1 MAELNTLP
9 GWKCVRQIGAGSFG
23 KVYEIQHT
31 EYGKVY
37 KAALKV
43 VRIPQDPSDL
53 KRAYSEG
60 MDREGATTYFRS
72 FVENLTDEFA
82 IMDEIKGFTNIVSY
96 EDHMVIEHPDEIA
109 WDILIRMELL
119 TSLPDYCTTHT
130 MSEKQV
136 IQLGMDICNALEI
149 CEEKKIIHRDIKPD
163 NIFVNDR
170 GDFKLGDFGIARTV
184 EKTMSGMSKKGT
196 YDYMAP
202 EVYLCRPYG
211 QTVDLYSL
219 GTMLYRF
226 LNKNRLPFLPFGNLR
241 PDDRTNALEQRMSGA
256 MPQPPVNGSE
266 QLKAVV
272 MKSIAFDAKERYQ
285 TAAEFRQ
292 ALKDCIPFIVYE
304 GVEDAKPIDP
314 DDSDAGSLSLR
325 PGDYTMP
332 PIVDTT
338 PYYEEDSGTQGGDT
352 APGGTIW
359 GGTDNGPQGGGAQD
373 TGTQGEAYPEGKTV
387 YGDKETLLVNKK
399 KHLPKQYIAIAA
411 VVAAAAIAVTV
422 GSTVPRNKPAE
433 SKSVSSE
440 VEQTK
445 VVEEAYAIECNGK
458 WLILSDDFVISKVVD
473 KQPNMLVLYG
483 GEPISTKVGDELKFK
498 DVSEKQFNTA
508 KAVLNALD
516 SGIFDEYGYSVK
528 GYASDITRVEFEDT
542 DELAFL
548 FQDRV
553 AVLLGSTDEL
563 EQKLKIAKHLLS
575 NEDGKG
581 IGALETG
588 TLDLRNTKKYVFE
601 QNVQKLPSGYVTD
614 LALALETSD
623 EETQTESES
632 TSESPEE
639 QASTS
644 TEIKSKPSS
653 SVDTSSKTTPIPVS
667 SSSVSSSSS
676 VAPPAPSP
684 EPTPAPVAENWSMS
698 AASVGGGS
706 VSITINSSSAVAVKA
721 VLVYKANTS
730 LQYSAGTIGN
740 WASGTYTWTA
750 SRQGPPGDYTIRFY
764 SASGQQMASVDVTL

>member
-359 GGTDNGPQGGGAQD
+359 GGTDNGTQGGGAQD

-411 VVAAAAIAVTV
+411 VVAAAAIGGGVLL
-422 GSTVPRNKPAE
+422 SRPKPAPAPV
-433 SKSVSSE
+433 SSVSAAAKTLTYAVKGKGGTLKTSE
-440 VEQTK
+440 ESGADSIK
-445 VVEEAYAIECNGK
+445 FE
-458 WLILSDDFVISKVVD
+458 DD
-473 KQPNMLVLYG
+473 
-483 GEPISTKVGDELKFK
+483 DELLQ
-498 DVSEKQFNTA
+498 VTA
-508 KAVLNALD
+508 VPD
-516 SGIFDEYGYSVK
+516 K
-528 GYASDITRVEFEDT
+528 GYKFDRWSDGYTRAERT
-542 DELAFL
+542 DKPGE
-548 FQDRV
+548 
-553 AVLLGSTDEL
+553 
-563 EQKLKIAKHLLS
+563 K
-575 NEDGKG
+575 
-581 IGALETG
+581 TG
-588 TLDLRNTKKYVFE
+588 TLYAIFVEDSASEEVKYTLRYRV
-601 QNVQKLPSGYVTD
+601 SGEGGSVMAVDDATSGRQTGVIYNLSEDADPVTVKAVADAGYHFVEWSDGVTD
-614 LALALETSD
+614 ATRTDNDGESMHDVDVSAIFEKD
-623 EETQTESES
+623 AGSES
-632 TSESPEE
+632 TPS
-639 QASTS
+639 
-644 TEIKSKPSS
+644 SKPKK
-653 SVDTSSKTTPIPVS
+653 VDPTPSPS
-667 SSSVSSSSS
+667 PSPS
-676 VAPPAPSP
+676 PAPSP
-684 EPTPAPVAENWSMS
+684 QPTPAPTPAPVAENWSMS

>member
-256 MPQPPVNGSE
+256 MPQLPMNGSE

-314 DDSDAGSLSLR
+314 DDPDAGSLSLR

-359 GGTDNGPQGGGAQD
+359 GGTDNGPQGGGVQD

-411 VVAAAAIAVTV
+411 VVAAAAIGGGVML
-422 GSTVPRNKPAE
+422 SRPKPAPAPV
-433 SKSVSSE
+433 SSVSAAAKTLTYAVKGKGGTLKTSE
-440 VEQTK
+440 ESGADSIK
-445 VVEEAYAIECNGK
+445 FE
-458 WLILSDDFVISKVVD
+458 DD
-473 KQPNMLVLYG
+473 
-483 GEPISTKVGDELKFK
+483 DELLQ
-498 DVSEKQFNTA
+498 VTA
-508 KAVLNALD
+508 VPD
-516 SGIFDEYGYSVK
+516 K
-528 GYASDITRVEFEDT
+528 GYKFDRWSDGYTRAERT
-542 DELAFL
+542 DKPGE
-548 FQDRV
+548 
-553 AVLLGSTDEL
+553 
-563 EQKLKIAKHLLS
+563 K
-575 NEDGKG
+575 
-581 IGALETG
+581 TG
-588 TLDLRNTKKYVFE
+588 TLYAIFVEDSASEEVKYTLRYRV
-601 QNVQKLPSGYVTD
+601 SGEGGSVMAVDDATSGRQTGVIYNLSENADPVTVKAVADEGYHFVKWSDGVTD
-614 LALALETSD
+614 ATRTDNDGESMHDVDVSAIFEKDADSD
-623 EETQTESES
+623 S
-632 TSESPEE
+632 TPS
-639 QASTS
+639 
-644 TEIKSKPSS
+644 SKPKK
-653 SVDTSSKTTPIPVS
+653 VDPTPSPS
-667 SSSVSSSSS
+667 LSPSPTPSPS
-676 VAPPAPSP
+676 PAPSP
-684 EPTPAPVAENWSMS
+684 QPTPAPTPAPVAENWSMS
-698 AASVGGGS
+698 AVSVGGGS

-764 SASGQQMASVDVTL
+764 SASGQQMTSVDVTL

>member
-304 GVEDAKPIDP
+304 GVEDAKPIDLEDP
-314 DDSDAGSLSLR
+314 DAGSLSLR

-359 GGTDNGPQGGGAQD
+359 GGTDNGPKGGGAQD

-411 VVAAAAIAVTV
+411 VVAAAAIGGGVML
-422 GSTVPRNKPAE
+422 SRPKPAPAPV
-433 SKSVSSE
+433 SSVSVAAKTLTYAVKGKGGTLKTSE
-440 VEQTK
+440 ESGADSIK
-445 VVEEAYAIECNGK
+445 FE
-458 WLILSDDFVISKVVD
+458 D
-473 KQPNMLVLYG
+473 
-483 GEPISTKVGDELKFK
+483 GDELLQ
-498 DVSEKQFNTA
+498 VTA
-508 KAVLNALD
+508 VPD
-516 SGIFDEYGYSVK
+516 K
-528 GYASDITRVEFEDT
+528 GYKFDRWSDGYTRAERT
-542 DELAFL
+542 DKPGE
-548 FQDRV
+548 
-553 AVLLGSTDEL
+553 
-563 EQKLKIAKHLLS
+563 K
-575 NEDGKG
+575 
-581 IGALETG
+581 TG
-588 TLDLRNTKKYVFE
+588 TLYAIFVEDSASEEVKYTLRYRV
-601 QNVQKLPSGYVTD
+601 SGEGGSVMAVDDATSGRQTGVIYNLSENADPVTVKAVADEGYHFVKWSDGVTD
-614 LALALETSD
+614 ATRTDNDGESMHDVDVSAIFEKDADSD
-623 EETQTESES
+623 S
-632 TSESPEE
+632 TPS
-639 QASTS
+639 
-644 TEIKSKPSS
+644 SKPKK
-653 SVDTSSKTTPIPVS
+653 VDPTPSPS
-667 SSSVSSSSS
+667 PSPSPTPSPS
-676 VAPPAPSP
+676 PAPSP
-684 EPTPAPVAENWSMS
+684 QPTPAPTPAPVAENWSMS
-698 AASVGGGS
+698 AVSVGGGS

-764 SASGQQMASVDVTL
+764 SASGQQMTSVDVTL

>member
-256 MPQPPVNGSE
+256 MPQPPMNGSE

-338 PYYEEDSGTQGGDT
+338 PYYEEDGGTQGGDT

-359 GGTDNGPQGGGAQD
+359 GGTDNGPQGGGVQD

-411 VVAAAAIAVTV
+411 VVAAAAIGGGVML
-422 GSTVPRNKPAE
+422 SRPKPAPAPV
-433 SKSVSSE
+433 SSVSAAAKTLTYAVKGKGGTLKTSE
-440 VEQTK
+440 ESGADSIK
-445 VVEEAYAIECNGK
+445 FE
-458 WLILSDDFVISKVVD
+458 D
-473 KQPNMLVLYG
+473 
-483 GEPISTKVGDELKFK
+483 GDELLQ
-498 DVSEKQFNTA
+498 VTA
-508 KAVLNALD
+508 VPD
-516 SGIFDEYGYSVK
+516 K
-528 GYASDITRVEFEDT
+528 GYKFDRWSDGYTRAERT
-542 DELAFL
+542 DKPGE
-548 FQDRV
+548 
-553 AVLLGSTDEL
+553 
-563 EQKLKIAKHLLS
+563 K
-575 NEDGKG
+575 
-581 IGALETG
+581 TG
-588 TLDLRNTKKYVFE
+588 TLYAIFVEDSASEEVKYTLRYRV
-601 QNVQKLPSGYVTD
+601 SGEGGSVMAVDDATSGRQTGVIYNLSENADPVTVKAVADEGYHFVKWSDGVTD
-614 LALALETSD
+614 ATRTDNDGESMHDVDVSAIFEKDADSD
-623 EETQTESES
+623 S
-632 TSESPEE
+632 TPS
-639 QASTS
+639 
-644 TEIKSKPSS
+644 SKPKK
-653 SVDTSSKTTPIPVS
+653 VDPTPSPS
-667 SSSVSSSSS
+667 LSPSPTPSPS
-676 VAPPAPSP
+676 PAPSP
-684 EPTPAPVAENWSMS
+684 QPTPAPTPAPVAENWSMS
-698 AASVGGGS
+698 AVSVGGGS

-764 SASGQQMASVDVTL
+764 SASGQQMTSVDVTL

>member
-314 DDSDAGSLSLR
+314 EDLDAGSLSLR

-352 APGGTIW
+352 APSGTIW
-359 GGTDNGPQGGGAQD
+359 GGTDNGPKGGGAQD

-411 VVAAAAIAVTV
+411 VVAAAAIGGGVLL
-422 GSTVPRNKPAE
+422 SRPKPAPAPV
-433 SKSVSSE
+433 SSVSAAAKTLTYAVKGKGGTLKTSE
-440 VEQTK
+440 ESGADSIK
-445 VVEEAYAIECNGK
+445 FE
-458 WLILSDDFVISKVVD
+458 DD
-473 KQPNMLVLYG
+473 
-483 GEPISTKVGDELKFK
+483 DELLQ
-498 DVSEKQFNTA
+498 VTA
-508 KAVLNALD
+508 VPD
-516 SGIFDEYGYSVK
+516 K
-528 GYASDITRVEFEDT
+528 GYKFDRWSDGYTRAERT
-542 DELAFL
+542 DKPGE
-548 FQDRV
+548 
-553 AVLLGSTDEL
+553 
-563 EQKLKIAKHLLS
+563 K
-575 NEDGKG
+575 
-581 IGALETG
+581 TG
-588 TLDLRNTKKYVFE
+588 TLYAIFVEDSASEEVKYTLRYRV
-601 QNVQKLPSGYVTD
+601 SGEGGVLVVDDGSRKSGISYTVSENDDPITIKADADHGYHFVEWSDGVTD
-614 LALALETSD
+614 ATRTDNDGESMHDVDVSAIFEKDADSD
-623 EETQTESES
+623 S
-632 TSESPEE
+632 TPS
-639 QASTS
+639 
-644 TEIKSKPSS
+644 SKPKK
-653 SVDTSSKTTPIPVS
+653 VDPTPSPS
-667 SSSVSSSSS
+667 PSPSPTPSPS
-676 VAPPAPSP
+676 PAPSP
-684 EPTPAPVAENWSMS
+684 QPTPAPTPAPVAENWSMS
-698 AASVGGGS
+698 AVSVGGGS

-764 SASGQQMASVDVTL
+764 SASGQQMTSVDVTL

>member
-304 GVEDAKPIDP
+304 GVEDAKPIDLEDP
-314 DDSDAGSLSLR
+314 YAGSLPLR
-325 PGDYTMP
+325 PGDYTTP
-332 PIVDTT
+332 PVHTL
-338 PYYEEDSGTQGGDT
+338 PHYEEDSGTQGGDT

-411 VVAAAAIAVTV
+411 VVAAAAI
-422 GSTVPRNKPAE
+422 
-433 SKSVSSE
+433 
-440 VEQTK
+440 
-445 VVEEAYAIECNGK
+445 
-458 WLILSDDFVISKVVD
+458 
-473 KQPNMLVLYG
+473 G
-483 GEPISTKVGDELKFK
+483 GG
-498 DVSEKQFNTA
+498 
-508 KAVLNALD
+508 
-516 SGIFDEYGYSVK
+516 
-528 GYASDITRVEFEDT
+528 
-542 DELAFL
+542 
-548 FQDRV
+548 
-553 AVLLGSTDEL
+553 VLLSRP
-563 EQKLKIAKHLLS
+563 K
-575 NEDGKG
+575 
-581 IGALETG
+581 
-588 TLDLRNTKKYVFE
+588 
-601 QNVQKLPSGYVTD
+601 
-614 LALALETSD
+614 
-623 EETQTESES
+623 
-632 TSESPEE
+632 
-639 QASTS
+639 
-644 TEIKSKPSS
+644 
-653 SVDTSSKTTPIPVS
+653 
-667 SSSVSSSSS
+667 
-676 VAPPAPSP
+676 PAPSP
-684 EPTPAPVAENWSMS
+684 VSSVSAAAKTLIYAVKGKGGTLKTSEESGADSIKFEDGDELLQVTAVPDKGYKFDRWSDGYTRAERTDKPGEKTGTLYAIFVEDSASEEVKYTLRYRVSGEGGSVMAVDDATSGRQTGVIYNLSENADPVTVKAVADEGYHFVKWSDGVTDATRTDNDGESMHDVDVSAIFEKDADSDSTPSSKPKKVDPTPSPSLSPSPTPSPSPAPSPQPTPAPTPAPVAENWSMS
-698 AASVGGGS
+698 AVSVGGGS

-764 SASGQQMASVDVTL
+764 SASGQQMTSVDVTL